1 MPSLYYEI
9 FNNNKNFSPI
19 LFCCDHASN
28 FVPKEFNNLGVQNYL
43 LKSHIAYDIGARS
56 LTLELAKLINT
67 SAILGKY
74 SRLLVDLNRSPSHH
88 NIIPKSSDKAN
99 IPLNANLTQSDS
111 QYRITKYHLPY
122 HKALDIKLKM
132 MDKKFKCKTSLICIH
147 SFTPS
152 LKGKKLR
159 PWHIGLLHRDDLR
172 LVQPISNY
180 LKIHKK
186 LKVANNVPY
195 SGYDKIN
202 YTMTKHGELDERP
215 FISIEIRND
224 LIKNKYSHSFRW
236 ITNLLVDALLRSQS
250 EIEKNI
256 KKNS

>member
-9 FNNNKNFSPI
+9 FNKNKNYSPI
-19 LFCCDHASN
+19 MFCCDHASN
-28 FVPKEFNNLGVQNYL
+28 FVPKKFNNLGLQNYL

-67 SAILGKY
+67 TAILGKY

-88 NIIPKSSDKAN
+88 NIIPRSSDKAN
-99 IPLNANLTQSDS
+99 IPLNANLTQSDF
-111 QYRITKYHLPY
+111 QNRITKYYLPY
-122 HKALDIKLKM
+122 HKALDMKLKM

-159 PWHIGLLHRDDLR
+159 PWHIGLLHRNDLR

-180 LKIHKK
+180 LKLHKK

-195 SGYDKIN
+195 SGYDEIN
-202 YTMTKHGELDERP
+202 YTMTKHGELDKRP

-224 LIKNKYSHSFRW
+224 LIRDKDTRSFRH
-236 ITNLLVDALLRSQS
+236 ITNLLADSLLKSQS
-250 EIEKNI
+250 EIEKI
-256 KKNS
+256 